1 MLCLQMYVTKCRE
14 DLLSGEGLAVLIE
27 ALCGSGGP
35 QLLPNTDTPAHILH
49 SLLESLYRCGSAG
62 KATAPAGIISD
73 LHLVVGHLSRH
84 RDCSVK
90 SWAEK
95 VAAMFD

>member
-1 MLCLQMYVTKCRE
+1 MYVSKCRQ
-14 DLLSGEGLAVLIE
+14 DLLSGEGLTLLME

-35 QLLPNTDTPAHILH
+35 QCLPNTDTSAHVLH
-49 SLLESLYRCGSAG
+49 SLLESLYHCGSAG

-73 LHLVVGHLSRH
+73 LHLVVGHLTGHSNGNVRL
-84 RDCSVK
+84 
-90 SWAEK
+90 WAEK